1 MDSYIG
7 EVRAFAFGFA
17 PQGNDEEWAICD
29 GSSLLIT
36 EHAALYAVIGTA
48 FGTAGPGTFRLP
60 NLMGRAVVGVGKNPN
75 TPRYAVGQPVGA
87 AAVTVTS
94 VPAHNHVLTGAVVV
108 SAPYPGLTDT
118 PSPTARLSRATRR
131 NPQNP
136 ASPGTFSRAYAPDD
150 GEDGTVLGAATLS
163 PVGGTAQPHENRQP
177 YLAVTY
183 CICTSGAFPVPPI
196 APEPPAAIDS

>member
-1 MDSYIG
+1 MESYIG

-17 PQGNDEEWAICD
+17 PTGDDEVWLICN
-29 GSSLLIT
+29 GATLQVLQFQ
-36 EHAALYAVIGTA
+36 ALYAVIGEA

-60 NLMGRAVVGVGKNPN
+60 NLMGRAVVGVGNNPN

-87 AAVTVTS
+87 AAVTVAS

-108 SAPYPGLTDT
+108 SAPYPGLTNT

-183 CICTSGAFPVPPI
+183 CICTQGAYPVPPI